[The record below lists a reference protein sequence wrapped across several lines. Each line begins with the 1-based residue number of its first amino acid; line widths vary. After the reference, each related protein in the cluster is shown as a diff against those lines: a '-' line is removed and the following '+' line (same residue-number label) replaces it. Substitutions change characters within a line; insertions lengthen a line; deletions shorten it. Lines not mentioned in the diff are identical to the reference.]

1 VLSSAD
7 REFVRKAAEGGLAEV
22 ELGQLATEKASS
34 QDVEQFSQRMASD
47 HSQANTQLKEIA
59 AQKGVT
65 LPTSLSSKDAALKS
79 KLENLSGAEF
89 DRTYMQH
96 MVKDHT
102 NDVSEFQKEASNGKD
117 SDVKNFAS
125 QTTPKLQ
132 EHLSLAQQVAGKT
145 GGSAAVRGQ

>member
-1 VLSSAD
+1 MLSSAD

-132 EHLSLAQQVAGKT
+132 EHLRLAQQVAGKAS
-145 GGSAAVRGQ
+145 GSAAVRGQ